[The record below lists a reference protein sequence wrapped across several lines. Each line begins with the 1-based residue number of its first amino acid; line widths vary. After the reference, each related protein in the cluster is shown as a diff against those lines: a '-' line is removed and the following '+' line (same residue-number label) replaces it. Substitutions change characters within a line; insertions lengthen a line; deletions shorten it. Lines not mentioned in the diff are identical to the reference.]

1 MITLKSKF
9 NNRRVVVAAK
19 KTFTTIP
26 DLWIDKVINLQEYI
40 DIDSVVVIEC
50 LLEDITLLKQEI
62 SYLQHQLK
70 QEK

>member
-1 MITLKSKF
+1 MS
-9 NNRRVVVAAK
+9 
-19 KTFTTIP
+19 

-50 LLEDITLLKQEI
+50 LLEDITLLKQEL

>member
-1 MITLKSKF
+1 MIASKSEF
-9 NNRRVVVAAK
+9 NNRRVVVA
-19 KTFTTIP
+19 
-26 DLWIDKVINLQEYI
+26 DLWIDKVIDLEVFI

-62 SYLQHQLK
+62 SHLQHQLK

>member
-9 NNRRVVVAAK
+9 NNRRVIVS
-19 KTFTTIP
+19 

>member
-1 MITLKSKF
+1 M
-9 NNRRVVVAAK
+9 A
-19 KTFTTIP
+19 
-26 DLWIDKVINLQEYI
+26 DLWIDKVIDLEVFI

>member
-1 MITLKSKF
+1 MIASKSKF
-9 NNRRVVVAAK
+9 NNRRVVVVAK